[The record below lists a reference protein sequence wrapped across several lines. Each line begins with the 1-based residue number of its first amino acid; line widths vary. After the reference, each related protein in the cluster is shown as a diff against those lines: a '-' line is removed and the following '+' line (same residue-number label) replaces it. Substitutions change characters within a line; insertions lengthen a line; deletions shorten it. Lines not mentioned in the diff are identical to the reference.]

1 MLQSIVTNA
10 QKNFGITKGFLEHLS
25 VADLAHLHY
34 GLSRYNLPVQILT
47 AMNPSELA
55 AAYMTLDY
63 YKGLEL
69 GDDGTISG
77 FISKLVHEQFKR
89 NEYREAV
96 SFLPDEPFSAG
107 RGDLIRRINDVLDFA
122 EEDRE
127 ALVNMFNHALQ
138 SQYLVK
144 PFPYRGS
151 SKKIAKKHYISLIQ
165 SNLAMYDLG

>member
-10 QKNFGITKGFLEHLS
+10 QKIFGVNEEFLEHLS
-25 VADLAHLHY
+25 VTDLTHLHY

-47 AMNPSELA
+47 AMNPSEIA
-55 AAYMTLDY
+55 ACYMTLDY

-77 FISKLVHEQFKR
+77 FISKLVHEQFRRK
-89 NEYREAV
+89 EYREAV
-96 SFLPDEPFSAG
+96 SFLRDEPFSAD

-122 EEDRE
+122 MEDRG
-127 ALVNMFNHALQ
+127 ALINMFNHAME

-165 SNLAMYDLG
+165 SNLAMYDLD